1 MAFSVW
7 LSRWMVW
14 TIFGL
19 TTWSFRTVIWALWQW
34 HVYLPSPSPP
44 HQMQLLP
51 KRINGNVHKWNY
63 PEKAYVSIQE
73 QGPYRGSE
81 VNWNFA
87 WTKSMEQRSESCNS
101 LWKAVSLWEWI
112 ANRCQTSWG
121 SVHGLQNTLFLSTPN
136 ASFGLCKNLNPRF
149 CFVSLGH
156 IYWLG

>member
-1 MAFSVW
+1 MIKQMDGVNNLWAHHVVISYCD
-7 LSRWMVW
+7 LSA
-14 TIFGL
+14 L
-19 TTWSFRTVIWALWQW
+19 TVTRLLTKSI
-34 HVYLPSPSPP
+34 PP
-44 HQMQLLP
+44 PTHQMQLLP

-87 WTKSMEQRSESCNS
+87 WTKSMGQRSESCNS